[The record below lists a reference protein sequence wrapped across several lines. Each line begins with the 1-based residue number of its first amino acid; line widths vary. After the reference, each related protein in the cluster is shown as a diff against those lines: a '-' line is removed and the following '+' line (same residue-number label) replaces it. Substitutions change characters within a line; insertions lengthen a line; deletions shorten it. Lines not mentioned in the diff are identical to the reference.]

1 MRDLIVVV
9 LLALAW
15 SASSWAQDDAE
26 VAACLVKSQAV
37 KADSPLKA
45 VQAQKDVYDA
55 CVASAISD
63 PQRRTLALF
72 KSAQVMCD
80 VEVKNRL
87 KKDPLIPPYEQS
99 GIFRDC
105 MARPPGNYAVQ

>member
-1 MRDLIVVV
+1 MRKLFAIAI
-9 LLALAW
+9 LALA
-15 SASSWAQDDAE
+15 APVFAQTDDAT
-26 VAACLVKSQAV
+26 VKACLAKSQAV
-37 KADSPLKA
+37 KADSPLA
-45 VQAQKDVYDA
+45 VVQAQKDFFDA
-55 CVASAISD
+55 CLSSAIAD

-99 GIFRDC
+99 GILRDC
-105 MARPPGNYAVQ
+105 MADKNYAVQ